1 MLGSVNPESLDTQ
14 VDEVV
19 DVVGNL
25 LPDVVL
31 TAVQVVQADQVTV
44 TDLIC
49 VIVVAD
55 LTVGLVE
62 VTTSERNSGVF
73 LISAVEAGSTGT
85 LSRCSST
92 THVVDDKISNNV
104 DSSSIASA
112 DHAGELITVSGSG
125 FQLPGNR
132 LVPGPPLSTLDVLV
146 GWGDLNTTES
156 FWS

>member
-1 MLGSVNPESLDTQ
+1 MLGSVNPESLDAQ

-44 TDLIC
+44 TDLIG

-62 VTTSERNSGVF
+62 VTTSEGNSGVF

-85 LSRCSST
+85 LSRS
-92 THVVDDKISNNV
+92 
-104 DSSSIASA
+104 
-112 DHAGELITVSGSG
+112 VSL
-125 FQLPGNR
+125 FKCNLRMKVALPGSR
-132 LVPGPPLSTLDVLV
+132 FPK
-146 GWGDLNTTES
+146 
-156 FWS
+156 F